1 MPEAR
6 RGPRRLAAL
15 AVAAF
20 VAAAA
25 CEGPLEPSTSA
36 WEASLAPR
44 GGPAI
49 LSGSVGAVTEGALT
63 RADIRVSNAAAN
75 QRFGWEIREGSCSDA
90 AAARVGGRAAYP
102 DFQADSLGSGTAQGT
117 VSERLRV
124 SRTYHAV
131 LVQATAAREVVACG
145 ALEQQSFVAAA
156 VRAEPGRS
164 YR

>member
-6 RGPRRLAAL
+6 RASRGLAAA

-36 WEASLAPR
+36 WQATLAPR

-49 LSGSVGAVTEGALT
+49 LAGSVGAVSEGVHT
-63 RADIRVSNAAAN
+63 RANISVSNAPEE
-75 QRFGWEIREGSCSDA
+75 QRFGWEIREGTCSDA

-102 DFQADSLGSGTAQGT
+102 EFQVDSLGAGNAQAV
-117 VSERLRV
+117 VSERLLV

-131 LVQATAAREVVACG
+131 LVRATEAREVVACG
-145 ALEQQSFVAAA
+145 ALEQRDFGAALSS
-156 VRAEPGRS
+156 GRP

>member
-1 MPEAR
+1 MV
-6 RGPRRLAAL
+6 PRRLAAL

-25 CEGPLEPSTSA
+25 CEGPLEPATSA
-36 WEASLAPR
+36 WAASLAPR
-44 GGPAI
+44 GGPSI
-49 LSGSVGAVTEGALT
+49 LSGSVGAVTEGVHT
-63 RADIRVSNAAAN
+63 RADIRVSNAVAN

-90 AAARVGGRAAYP
+90 AAARVGGRAAYSE
-102 DFQADSLGSGTAQGT
+102 FQTDSLGSGTAQAT

-145 ALEQQSFVAAA
+145 ALQQQSFVAAGLSA
-156 VRAEPGRS
+156 SR
-164 YR
+164 